1 MDCILYE
8 NFECMK
14 DIQRNWLGARN
25 LFLIW
30 ILEDKRQNSLEQV
43 IAKGLYDATKY
54 IKEVIKDY
62 SVWVV
67 FNIVS
72 SSMKFY
78 KKQKNKNKQ
87 KKHI

>member
-1 MDCILYE
+1 
-8 NFECMK
+8 MK

-62 SVWVV
+62 SV
-67 FNIVS
+67 
-72 SSMKFY
+72 
-78 KKQKNKNKQ
+78 
-87 KKHI
+87 